1 MSQFNRTVGQKPGAS
16 WEFCPF
22 SGKEGLF
29 VKRYAAER
37 FIQMLVILF
46 GTSFI
51 IFFLFAMLPGDYIDS
66 NVNLTPERAKE
77 LKALYGLDQPIWQ
90 RYVTWLGNVLSGDF
104 GFSLKYQEN
113 VLSLLRK
120 YVWNSFFVAFL
131 ALLVTWSAAMI
142 TGVISAVRKYSWFD
156 GIVTFL
162 VFASMAFP
170 SFFISLLFIKWFG
183 VDLKLLPVGGMIDT
197 GSTSTGFSY
206 VLEAAR
212 HMILPVLILS
222 MLGIGSLTRYFRSGM
237 LDVIRQDYIRTARAK
252 GLKERTVIWKHALKN
267 ALIPAITLLAFELP
281 GLFSGAIIIEQIFGW
296 PGVGR
301 IQLES
306 VHYRDYPV
314 LMAFT
319 LFLSCLTIV
328 GNFLADI
335 AYAAVDPRVRLK

>member
-1 MSQFNRTVGQKPGAS
+1 
-16 WEFCPF
+16 
-22 SGKEGLF
+22 
-29 VKRYAAER
+29 
-37 FIQMLVILF
+37 
-46 GTSFI
+46 
-51 IFFLFAMLPGDYIDS
+51 
-66 NVNLTPERAKE
+66 
-77 LKALYGLDQPIWQ
+77 
-90 RYVTWLGNVLSGDF
+90 
-104 GFSLKYQEN
+104 
-113 VLSLLRK
+113 
-120 YVWNSFFVAFL
+120 
-131 ALLVTWSAAMI
+131 
-142 TGVISAVRKYSWFD
+142 
-156 GIVTFL
+156 
-162 VFASMAFP
+162 
-170 SFFISLLFIKWFG
+170 
-183 VDLKLLPVGGMIDT
+183 
-197 GSTSTGFSY
+197 
-206 VLEAAR
+206 LEAAR
-212 HMILPVLILS
+212 HMILPVVILS